1 MVFAMNPRV
10 ERLIAETR
18 ELLLNRQE
26 AAKVVERNH
35 ENEVITRST
44 ALIQEGLRLRR
55 EAGLK

>member
-26 AAKVVERNH
+26 AAKVAERNH

>member
-26 AAKVVERNH
+26 AAKVVERTH

-44 ALIQEGLRLRR
+44 ALIQEGLKLRR